1 MAYSDK
7 VWSRPGPP
15 GNRFAPALPP
25 PAKPHLMHRL
35 YTWSK
40 LGVKVRLRVED
51 PTWDYLAAGLHS
63 CALESADTCPDGFPA
78 DLVWKRSGAENL
90 IQLKGSTWG
99 KFPSYE
105 YLYLHSDKL
114 IDDLILERL
123 GEIALLH
130 AATVVSPAGRSL
142 VISGSSGSG
151 KTSLATALILKGWSW
166 LSDEYALIEPGMPLT
181 VLGWPRNFNLKERS
195 FVHFPETSS
204 LPDSRE
210 FPLRDLR
217 RRLRFF
223 NPSSLRPGSFLHRTK
238 PEILIFPSF
247 DPGQSE
253 PRLESLSAN
262 ETIARLAME
271 FLTRGPSTF
280 ACLNALVA
288 DGRSLELRYAD
299 PLQGAALLESI

>member
-1 MAYSDK
+1 MQ
-7 VWSRPGPP
+7 
-15 GNRFAPALPP
+15 
-25 PAKPHLMHRL
+25 RL

-40 LGVKVRLRVED
+40 LGVKVRLRVD
-51 PTWDYLAAGLHS
+51 DRTWDHLAAGLHS
-63 CALESADTCPDGFPA
+63 CALESADTCPNGFPA
-78 DLVWKRSGAENL
+78 DLVWKRSGAENI
-90 IQLKGSTWG
+90 IQLKGSKWG

-142 VISGSSGSG
+142 VICGSSGSG
-151 KTSLATALILKGWSW
+151 KTSLATALILRGWSW
-166 LSDEYALIEPGMPLT
+166 LSDEYALIEPGMPLKIR
-181 VLGWPRNFNLKERS
+181 GWPRNFNLKERS
-195 FVHFPETSS
+195 FVHFPGTSA

-210 FPLRDLR
+210 FVLRDSR

-223 NPSSLRPGSFLHRTK
+223 NPSSLRPGSFLHETK
-238 PEILIFPSF
+238 PDFLIFPSF
-247 DPGQSE
+247 DPGQRE
-253 PRLESLSAN
+253 PRLESLSTN

-280 ACLNALVA
+280 ACLTALVA
-288 DGRSLELRYAD
+288 EGTALELRYAN
-299 PLQGAALLESI
+299 PLEGAVLLEGI